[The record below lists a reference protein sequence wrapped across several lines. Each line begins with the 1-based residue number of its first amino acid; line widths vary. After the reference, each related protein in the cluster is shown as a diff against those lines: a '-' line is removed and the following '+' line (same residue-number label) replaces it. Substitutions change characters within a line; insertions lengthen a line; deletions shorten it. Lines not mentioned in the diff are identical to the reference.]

1 MGLQQM
7 IKIAIE
13 GATEKLES
21 WDGDSSYGGI
31 IVLTLAA
38 TSTRHRAGQSTGRW
52 EFAIL
57 LLDLELVAS

>member
-1 MGLQQM
+1 M

-21 WDGDSSYGGI
+21 WTGDSSCGGI
-31 IVLTLAA
+31 IVSALAA
-38 TSTRHRAGQSTGRW
+38 TSTRHSAGQSTGPW
-52 EFAIL
+52 EFAKL